1 MIMVKE
7 FVSSRVGNIIIGT
20 LIFLLMFICAKLVLW
35 RHENRPHFTRL
46 RNGGSNNPPPILV
59 FWHEHLFC
67 FGIVLPP
74 GCAAL
79 QSPHADGRI
88 LDIPTRFYGVSP
100 VWGSSNRQALSS
112 LRALARETKR
122 GKICVITPDGP
133 RGPARM
139 LSAGPVSLAQLTGA
153 SIIPVAWSTG
163 RMWRARSWD
172 RLRIPKP
179 FTRGLI
185 KWGDP
190 IILASTKNKQELEAQ
205 RLLVETR
212 LSALTQQCDSDMG
225 HSKT

>member
-1 MIMVKE
+1 MVKA

-35 RHENRPHFTRL
+35 RHENRPHFSRL
-46 RNGGSNNPPPILV
+46 RNSGSNNPPPILV

-79 QSPHADGRI
+79 QSPHADGQI

-172 RLRIPKP
+172 RLRSS
-179 FTRGLI
+179 RVLYAG
-185 KWGDP
+185 
-190 IILASTKNKQELEAQ
+190 
-205 RLLVETR
+205 V
-212 LSALTQQCDSDMG
+212 
-225 HSKT
+225 